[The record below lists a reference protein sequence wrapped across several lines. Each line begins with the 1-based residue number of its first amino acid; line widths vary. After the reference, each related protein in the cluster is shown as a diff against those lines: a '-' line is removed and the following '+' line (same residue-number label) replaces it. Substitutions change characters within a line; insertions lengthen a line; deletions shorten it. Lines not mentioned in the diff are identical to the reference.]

1 MAFPMSDEEFDAATT
16 EALDSIPEDLAGQ
29 LDNVAVFVED
39 HYEPQT
45 WEDPATV
52 LLGLYEGIPLTE
64 RGGEGWS
71 MPDRITLYKA
81 AILDMCDSREEV
93 LEQIT
98 ITVIHEVAHFFGI
111 DDETLH
117 RLGWG

>member
-1 MAFPMSDEEFDAATT
+1 MPFPMSDEEFDAATI
-16 EALDSIPEDLAGQ
+16 EALDSIPADLSGQ
-29 LDNVAVFVED
+29 LENVAVFVED
-39 HYEPQT
+39 RYEPQP
-45 WEDPATV
+45 WEDPSTV

-71 MPDRITLYKA
+71 MPDHITLYKES
-81 AILDMCDSREEV
+81 ILAMCESREDV
-93 LEQIT
+93 INQVT
-98 ITVIHEVAHFFGI
+98 ITVVHEVAHFFGI

>member
-1 MAFPMSDEEFDAATT
+1 MAVQMSDEDFDAAAA
-16 EALDSIPEDLAGQ
+16 EALERIPDHFSEK

-39 HYEPQT
+39 HYEPQS
-45 WEDPATV
+45 WEPPNTV

-64 RGGEGWS
+64 RGGEPWA
-71 MPDRITLYKA
+71 MPDRITLYKQH
-81 AILDMCDSREEV
+81 ILDICSTREEV
-93 LEQIT
+93 IEQVT
-98 ITVIHEVAHFFGI
+98 ITVVHEVAHFFGI